1 MLNIQY
7 DDTNGMRREFLTGVP
22 QNTSVAITG
31 QCAKANQDGRSL
43 SRISMKWPLNAAYSY
58 EITFGFK
65 RNDKDSVS
73 GGKTSYKGSWWLS
86 DLKLSYS
93 NASKD
98 PMFVD
103 PILNFSTVSYS
114 NSAQT
119 YTNVKY
125 SYYCPEDLE
134 VTLSNASVH
143 SSIVQF
149 SMGEYIL
156 QGFNMTSPAFS
167 ATHVCNTEEE
177 EEEVVNLIAVG
188 VATGLA
194 VLVGVIL
201 VAYIAGRI
209 WKRKKQASSY
219 EVLA

>member
-1 MLNIQY
+1 MQY
-7 DDTNGMRREFLTGVP
+7 DDTKGMRREFLTAVP
-22 QNTSVAITG
+22 QNSSVAISG
-31 QCAKANQDGRSL
+31 QCAKASSNGISS
-43 SRISMKWPLNAAYSY
+43 SRIAMKWPVNAAYSY

-65 RNDKDSVS
+65 RNDIDSVTD
-73 GGKTSYKGSWWLS
+73 GKTSYKGSWWLS
-86 DLKLSYS
+86 DVKLSYC

-98 PMFVD
+98 SMFID
-103 PILNFSTVSYS
+103 PILNFSTVSYYS
-114 NSAQT
+114 SPQS
-119 YTNVKY
+119 YTDVKY
-125 SYYCPEDLE
+125 SYYCPEELE
-134 VTLSNASVH
+134 LTLSNASVH

-156 QGFNMTSPAFS
+156 QGFNMTSSSFS

-201 VAYIAGRI
+201 VVYIAGRI
-209 WKRKKQASSY
+209 WKRKNQASSY